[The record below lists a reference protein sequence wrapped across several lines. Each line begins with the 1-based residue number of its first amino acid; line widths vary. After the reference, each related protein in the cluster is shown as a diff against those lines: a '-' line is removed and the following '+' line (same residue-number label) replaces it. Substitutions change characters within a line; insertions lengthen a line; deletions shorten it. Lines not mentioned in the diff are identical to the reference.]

1 MIVAAV
7 SRVSTWPSI
16 SRPASPTGIR
26 GGEKATGIG
35 RSGSLGTIC
44 ASWPA
49 SGVVPGARPAYR

>member
-16 SRPASPTGIR
+16 SRPASATGIR

-44 ASWPA
+44 AS
-49 SGVVPGARPAYR
+49 